1 MLSVSDREKLLD
13 WDAAD
18 PSEESAN
25 GLPRTRKEKV
35 DFIKAAPS
43 VILEKTKLTQ
53 DVVLRFISVFLP
65 SVASLTG
72 PKTVTEIRTVNSTL
86 C

>member
-1 MLSVSDREKLLD
+1 MLSVSDRERLLD

-25 GLPRTRKEKV
+25 GLPSTRKQQV
-35 DFIKAAPS
+35 DFRKAAPS

-53 DVVLRFISVFLP
+53 DVVPLFISVFLP
-65 SVASLTG
+65 SVVSFTG
-72 PKTVTEIRTVNSTL
+72 PKTATEIRTVNSTL